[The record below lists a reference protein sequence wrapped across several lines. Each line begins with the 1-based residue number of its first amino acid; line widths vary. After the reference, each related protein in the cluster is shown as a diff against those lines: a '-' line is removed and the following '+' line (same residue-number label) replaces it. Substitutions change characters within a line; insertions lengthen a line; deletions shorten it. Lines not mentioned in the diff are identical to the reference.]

1 MKRRFPLRTVFAVAL
16 VVLLIAGIFS
26 VWFVTRSHWR
36 PVVSEAAFRAAYE
49 KDDRQA
55 VLKMYDEAVEEKNT
69 APADSPRREAGEK
82 VASAIETTVSEEAER
97 RFQAILDGAT
107 LSDDD
112 RAFFSDYDRLSAN
125 VLLSSFLDFAYRYL
139 GGEGSD
145 DDMSHMLEQSL
156 RIDVVYRTYGR
167 VGQEYAEM
175 VSTRPKILEAEAIM
189 AESRWFD
196 AVQSWKRLAE
206 DRSIPHFTAGY
217 VAKRSE
223 DAKALLLDESKTIIS
238 GLIEQRKFYFA
249 RERLNTILPIFP
261 YDQTLLNYNV
271 EIDQHLPKSFL
282 EWDRPVDHIA
292 LRPLIADP
300 ERAFGGGPY
309 AAAADR
315 LLLLT
320 SEFEAM
326 LKALYDNDYVLVADD
341 LFLTDSG
348 VFHKFKIPEG
358 KKPLVL
364 VFDSFHLA
372 TTRYLSGTVEK
383 LALDAS
389 GRVVGAMT
397 DEGGETVLRE
407 GSDAISILES
417 FIADYPDFSY
427 NGAKAT
433 IAVLGQYGLFGYAL
447 NETQAQFRAEQR
459 AAHGLS
465 VTAYSEESIE
475 VERKVAKA
483 IADQLVADGYR
494 FASNTYGDLSLPD
507 VSAEAIRLDDETFK
521 AEISPLIGP
530 VNTLVYPGGRHVNT
544 VREKTDLLVDLGYS
558 RLLAKGGG
566 AYFGYGNG
574 YTHIDMNWVNGEV
587 LNNPGESRFNRFFDT
602 SQVIDRAKRP

>member
-223 DAKALLLDESKTIIS
+223 DAKACLL
-238 GLIEQRKFYFA
+238 Y
-249 RERLNTILPIFP
+249 
-261 YDQTLLNYNV
+261 
-271 EIDQHLPKSFL
+271 
-282 EWDRPVDHIA
+282 
-292 LRPLIADP
+292 
-300 ERAFGGGPY
+300 
-309 AAAADR
+309 
-315 LLLLT
+315 T
-320 SEFEAM
+320 SRC
-326 LKALYDNDYVLVADD
+326 V
-341 LFLTDSG
+341 
-348 VFHKFKIPEG
+348 
-358 KKPLVL
+358 
-364 VFDSFHLA
+364 
-372 TTRYLSGTVEK
+372 
-383 LALDAS
+383 
-389 GRVVGAMT
+389 
-397 DEGGETVLRE
+397 
-407 GSDAISILES
+407 
-417 FIADYPDFSY
+417 
-427 NGAKAT
+427 
-433 IAVLGQYGLFGYAL
+433 
-447 NETQAQFRAEQR
+447 
-459 AAHGLS
+459 
-465 VTAYSEESIE
+465 
-475 VERKVAKA
+475 
-483 IADQLVADGYR
+483 
-494 FASNTYGDLSLPD
+494 
-507 VSAEAIRLDDETFK
+507 
-521 AEISPLIGP
+521 
-530 VNTLVYPGGRHVNT
+530 
-544 VREKTDLLVDLGYS
+544 
-558 RLLAKGGG
+558 
-566 AYFGYGNG
+566 
-574 YTHIDMNWVNGEV
+574 
-587 LNNPGESRFNRFFDT
+587 
-602 SQVIDRAKRP
+602 